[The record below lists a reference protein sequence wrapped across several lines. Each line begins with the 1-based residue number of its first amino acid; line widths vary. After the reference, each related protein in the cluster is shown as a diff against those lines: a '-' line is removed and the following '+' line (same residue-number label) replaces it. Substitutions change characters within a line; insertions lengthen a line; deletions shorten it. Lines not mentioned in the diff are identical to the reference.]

1 MKKNI
6 VSLLF
11 SVIFLFA
18 LSAEQRTALVIGN
31 ATYRIASLR
40 NPSNDARD
48 MSAALQN
55 LGFSVTTLIDANNQK
70 MYQAIRDFG
79 KDLARGRTG
88 LFYYAGHGMQ
98 VGGRNYL
105 IPVDADIR
113 AEDEV
118 RYFAV
123 DAGLILSKMESAG
136 NETNIVIL
144 DACRDNPFK
153 RSFRSSSRGLAVV
166 EAPKGSLVIYAT
178 APGSVAA
185 EGRGRNGVFTAA
197 LLKHMKTLGVEI
209 EAMLK
214 SVRSDVIAET
224 VNDQIPWSSSSLTG
238 SFYLAG
244 RGGAG
249 ETKPERK
256 PTFSVEKAYGSVR
269 IEVKTAGALYLNGTR
284 QGQIPDEGMAT
295 LSDLEV
301 GSYSLEMRYT
311 DGKTESKKYKVKVPV
326 AKFNGDDVAQ
336 STEHAGSVP
345 VKEPVWLGADWTGV
359 APTIEDVRMTVSS
372 PDGATITYPKYGTFT
387 SLHHSDTLVAGET
400 DTARALVDASSL
412 KPGTY
417 TLYLELTYTKGN
429 DKKSVEGKVA
439 FEVTG

>member
-185 EGRGRNGVFTAA
+185 EAPSVF
-197 LLKHMKTLGVEI
+197 L
-209 EAMLK
+209 
-214 SVRSDVIAET
+214 
-224 VNDQIPWSSSSLTG
+224 
-238 SFYLAG
+238 
-244 RGGAG
+244 
-249 ETKPERK
+249 
-256 PTFSVEKAYGSVR
+256 FSE
-269 IEVKTAGALYLNGTR
+269 
-284 QGQIPDEGMAT
+284 Q
-295 LSDLEV
+295 
-301 GSYSLEMRYT
+301 
-311 DGKTESKKYKVKVPV
+311 
-326 AKFNGDDVAQ
+326 
-336 STEHAGSVP
+336 
-345 VKEPVWLGADWTGV
+345 
-359 APTIEDVRMTVSS
+359 
-372 PDGATITYPKYGTFT
+372 
-387 SLHHSDTLVAGET
+387 
-400 DTARALVDASSL
+400 
-412 KPGTY
+412 
-417 TLYLELTYTKGN
+417 
-429 DKKSVEGKVA
+429 
-439 FEVTG
+439 